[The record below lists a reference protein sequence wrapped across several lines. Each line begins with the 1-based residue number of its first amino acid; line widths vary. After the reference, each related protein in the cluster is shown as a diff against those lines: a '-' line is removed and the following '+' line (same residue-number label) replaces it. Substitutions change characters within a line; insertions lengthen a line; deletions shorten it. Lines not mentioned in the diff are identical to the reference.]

1 MVSIMLTSAGKI
13 FLCISATA
21 GDEASIVTTI
31 HLQVFLQSIDRKLP
45 VIVMVVVDRWWRP

>member
-1 MVSIMLTSAGKI
+1 MLTSAGKI